1 MRMPVA
7 ELLGSFSPEMQIIV
21 GGLMLLG
28 FVLGGVLLSGLGIK
42 KREAAHDAKELRALL
57 DRAVSVLE
65 ERKGRDRKAVL
76 SLRHKPVRRLVI
88 RKNSAVRNAV
98 RWSEGRAFGPRR

>member
-1 MRMPVA
+1 MRVA
-7 ELLGSFSPEMQIIV
+7 ELLGSFSLEMQIIV

-42 KREAAHDAKELRALL
+42 RREAAHDANELKVLL
-57 DRAVSVLE
+57 DRAVSALE
-65 ERKGRDRKAVL
+65 ERKAKDRKAVL
-76 SLRHKPVRRLVI
+76 SLRQKPVRRLVI